1 MGGSTTQSSS
11 YMPSGQSGGFPAGP
25 SFGMGQWGGDGMGQF
40 GGYGGGFGGYGGG
53 LGGYGGGFGGYGGG
67 GFGGYGG
74 GFPQTGNGK
83 GFQPM
88 PPQRPQAQYAPMQ
101 FLPPQFAQPRFMYP
115 SVAGQMAGQRPVALP
130 QQRYQQPS
138 PAYPFPP
145 VSGGGKGFQGGPRQP
160 MPPGPRPLP
169 IAPRNPGGGPQ
180 PFMPGGQQDQFA
192 LPGPGQLSG
201 PADPW
206 RRHGTGYAGGVD
218 LAGRE
223 PARDFGEPISAQPA
237 VMPREETEPRDTTMP
252 VTDMMYRGNKFG
264 QMATQSLADYTPFPP
279 PVDSRPPLTEE
290 DRMSGRY
297 QLGSQGPIDMDSLPA
312 EERAA
317 MEKRWQEMNARG
329 PQEVTGVAAPVDAS
343 SGLMSSLFRG
353 VGNAALPV
361 GTAEPARIQPREPI
375 QPVFDETKL
384 Q

>member
-25 SFGMGQWGGDGMGQF
+25 SFGMGQWGGDGMGQ
-40 GGYGGGFGGYGGG
+40 FGGYGGG

-192 LPGPGQLSG
+192 QLTD
-201 PADPW
+201 ANQDPYRGVSHEI
-206 RRHGTGYAGGVD
+206 RRRFD
-218 LAGRE
+218 E
-223 PARDFGEPISAQPA
+223 PVFAQPA
-237 VMPREETEPRDTTMP
+237 VMPREETEPRETTMP
-252 VTDMMYRGNKFG
+252 VGGGAYQGDKFS
-264 QMATQSLADYTPFPP
+264 QMQQAAAEPVQQTGTAMAAGRSYANEAEWAEDSIRRSMAARQQPQGLTQ
-279 PVDSRPPLTEE
+279 
-290 DRMSGRY
+290 
-297 QLGSQGPIDMDSLPA
+297 QGPGLQGMP
-312 EERAA
+312 
-317 MEKRWQEMNARG
+317 MTQEMRRDQEQILAR
-329 PQEVTGVAAPVDAS
+329 Q
-343 SGLMSSLFRG
+343 
-353 VGNAALPV
+353 
-361 GTAEPARIQPREPI
+361 RIQQQLNEQFVRNKDAGMDFNEMLKE
-375 QPVFDETKL
+375 QDRL
-384 Q
+384 QKELYEQAGISGPHW

>member
-53 LGGYGGGFGGYGGG
+53 LGGYGGG

-88 PPQRPQAQYAPMQ
+88 PPPRPQAQYAPMQ

-115 SVAGQMAGQRPVALP
+115 TVAGQMAGQTATPLP
-130 QQRYQQPS
+130 RQNYQAPM
-138 PAYPFPP
+138 AFAP

-180 PFMPGGQQDQFA
+180 PFMPGGQQDQSV
-192 LPGPGQLSG
+192 LPGPGRGSG
-201 PADPW
+201 PEPMPDLL
-206 RRHGTGYAGGVD
+206 RRV
-218 LAGRE
+218 
-223 PARDFGEPISAQPA
+223 GEPFSVQPA
-237 VMPREETEPRDTTMP
+237 VMPREETELRETTMP
-252 VTDMMYRGNKFG
+252 VGGGAYQGDKFR
-264 QMATQSLADYTPFPP
+264 QMQ
-279 PVDSRPPLTEE
+279 
-290 DRMSGRY
+290 
-297 QLGSQGPIDMDSLPA
+297 Q
-312 EERAA
+312 AA
-317 MEKRWQEMNARG
+317 
-329 PQEVTGVAAPVDAS
+329 
-343 SGLMSSLFRG
+343 
-353 VGNAALPV
+353 
-361 GTAEPARIQPREPI
+361 AEPAQQTGTAMAAGRSYANEADWMEDSIRRNMSARQQPQGLTQQGPGLQGMPMTQEMRRDQEQILARQRIQQQLNEQFVRNKDAGMDFNERLKE
-375 QPVFDETKL
+375 QDRL
-384 Q
+384 QKELYEQAGISGPPW

>member
-1 MGGSTTQSSS
+1 MGGSTTQSMN
-11 YMPSGQSGGFPAGP
+11 YMPGNQFGGFG
-25 SFGMGQWGGDGMGQF
+25 SGM
-40 GGYGGGFGGYGGG
+40 GGYGGGMGGYGGG
-53 LGGYGGGFGGYGGG
+53 LGGYGGGYSPGYSQAGG
-67 GFGGYGG
+67 
-74 GFPQTGNGK
+74 GK
-83 GFQPM
+83 GFQSM
-88 PPQRPQAQYAPMQ
+88 PPQRHQAQYAPMQ

-130 QQRYQQPS
+130 QQRYYQQPS
-138 PAYPFPP
+138 PAYSFPP

-160 MPPGPRPLP
+160 MPSGPTPLP
-169 IAPRNPGGGPQ
+169 IGPPSSGGGPQ
-180 PFMPGGQQDQFA
+180 PFMPGGRPQQRVEM
-192 LPGPGQLSG
+192 GP
-201 PADPW
+201 PA
-206 RRHGTGYAGGVD
+206 TT
-218 LAGRE
+218 
-223 PARDFGEPISAQPA
+223 PAPAAAPA

-252 VTDMMYRGNKFG
+252 VTDMMYRGNKLE
-264 QMATQSLADYTPFPP
+264 QMAAQSLGDDYTPFPP
-279 PVDSRPPLTEE
+279 PVDSRPPLQISDE

-297 QLGSQGPIDMDSLPA
+297 QLGSQGLIDMNTLPA

-317 MEKRWQEMNARG
+317 TEKRWREMNALG

-361 GTAEPARIQPREPI
+361 GTAEPARIQPRETI